1 MFVAGLDPAS
11 HSARTQ
17 TEACYRGQP
26 QPTVTLI
33 AMLPGRL
40 SQLPPSSFAML
51 ANLLDS
57 HQPGMAP
64 ISLAIGDPNG
74 VVPPFVL
81 EAIARTAGEFG
92 TYPAINANKAW
103 RDAAAAW
110 LVRRFALPAAS
121 IDPEKNLLP
130 LNGTREGLFLA
141 LFTVMPETKAGQ
153 RPTVLLPNP
162 FYQCYSAA
170 ALAAGG
176 EPHFVP
182 ATAASGFLPDYAAL
196 PKAVLERTAAVY
208 ICSPSNPEGA
218 CASASY
224 WQTLFALADEY
235 DFAVFAD
242 ECYADIYIDKPPTG
256 ALTMRGAPYER
267 LFTFHSLSKRS
278 GLPGLRSGMV
288 AGDAKMIER
297 FRSFRN
303 YAGPQVP
310 APLIAASTA
319 AWSDEAHVVANRE
332 SYREKFRLAQRLLGN
347 RAGFRVPE
355 GGFFLW
361 LDVGNGEET
370 ALRLWREKG
379 VRVLPGAYMGRETE
393 PGKVRT
399 NPGFSYIR
407 VALVNDSSTIMAA
420 LERMVEVLG
429 TERA

>member
-1 MFVAGLDPAS
+1 MF
-11 HSARTQ
+11 
-17 TEACYRGQP
+17 
-26 QPTVTLI
+26 
-33 AMLPGRL
+33 PGRL
-40 SQLPPSSFAML
+40 SELPPSSFAKL
-51 ANLLDS
+51 ATLLDPY
-57 HQPGMAP
+57 QPGMTP
-64 ISLAIGDPNG
+64 ISLSVGDPNG
-74 VVPPFVL
+74 AVPSFVL
-81 EAIARTAGEFG
+81 DAIAKHAKDFG
-92 TYPAINANKAW
+92 VYPPINGSKEW
-103 RDAAAAW
+103 REAARAW
-110 LVRRFALPAAS
+110 LVRRFGLANAS

-153 RPTVLLPNP
+153 RPIVLLPNP

-170 ALAAGG
+170 ALASGG

-182 ATAASGFLPDYAAL
+182 ATAASGFFPDYAAL
-196 PKAVLERTAAVY
+196 PKNVLERTAAVY

-218 CASASY
+218 CASADY
-224 WQTLFALADEY
+224 WRTLFALADQY

-242 ECYADIYIDKPPTG
+242 ECYADIYIDKPPLG
-256 ALTMRGAPYER
+256 ALTARGAPYER

-303 YAGPQVP
+303 YAGPQVS

-319 AWSDEAHVVANRE
+319 AWSDEGHVVANRE
-332 SYREKFRLAQRLLGN
+332 SYRDRFRLAQRMLGN

-370 ALRLWREKG
+370 ALRLWRERG
-379 VRVLPGAYMGRETE
+379 VRVLAGAYMGRETE
-393 PGKVRT
+393 AGKVRT